1 MDRTFIYYA
10 TTTREVIIAGYIK
23 ELLLDYALNR
33 LNVDLRS
40 DLSIAIQSAFDSQV
54 FSALDF
60 AWFEYY
66 LEGYT
71 AKEIADMQNLV
82 PFYVLGRPITTDDVE
97 IALERV
103 FTAVEVHS
111 GYNDN
116 ILVNKVEKD
125 KQYRRS
131 GVREL
136 RDFLLDHGQHFMS
149 HDVRGTK

>member
-1 MDRTFIYYA
+1 M
-10 TTTREVIIAGYIK
+10 AGYIK

-40 DLSIAIQSAFDSQV
+40 DLSIAIQSAFASDV

-71 AKEIADMQNLV
+71 AKEIADLQNLI
-82 PFYVLGRPITTDDVE
+82 PFLGINTTTEQVE
-97 IALERV
+97 AALERV
-103 FTAVEVHS
+103 FTAVETHS
-111 GYNDN
+111 VYNDN
-116 ILVNKVEKD
+116 ILVNKVERD
-125 KQYRRS
+125 KAYRRS

-136 RDFLLDHGQHFMS
+136 REFLLDHGQHFMS
-149 HDVRGTK
+149 HDVRGAK

>member
-1 MDRTFIYYA
+1 M
-10 TTTREVIIAGYIK
+10 AGYIK

-71 AKEIADMQNLV
+71 AKEIADLQNLV
-82 PFYVLGRPITTDDVE
+82 PFLGINTTTEQVE

-103 FTAVEVHS
+103 FIAVEEHS
-111 GYNDN
+111 GYNDS
-116 ILVNKVEKD
+116 ILVNKVERD

-136 RDFLLDHGQHFMS
+136 REFLLDHGQHFMT

>member
-1 MDRTFIYYA
+1 M
-10 TTTREVIIAGYIK
+10 AGYIK

-40 DLSIAIQSAFDSQV
+40 DLSIAIQSAFASNV

-71 AKEIADMQNLV
+71 AKEIADLQNIV
-82 PFYVLGRPITTDDVE
+82 PFLGRLVTTDQVE
-97 IALERV
+97 AALERV
-103 FTAVEVHS
+103 FIAVEEHS

-116 ILVNKVEKD
+116 VLVNKVERD

-136 RDFLLDHGQHFMS
+136 GDFLLDHGQHFMS
-149 HDVRGTK
+149 HDVRGAK

>member
-1 MDRTFIYYA
+1 MS
-10 TTTREVIIAGYIK
+10 GLIK

-33 LNVDLRS
+33 LNVDVRS
-40 DLSIAIQSAFDSQV
+40 DLSIAIQSTFKSNI
-54 FSALDF
+54 FSARDF
-60 AWFEYY
+60 KWFEYY

-71 AKEIADMQNLV
+71 SKEIADLQNIV
-82 PFYVLGRPITTDDVE
+82 PFLGKLVTTEQVD

-103 FTAVEVHS
+103 FIAVEEHS
-111 GYNDN
+111 GYKDS
-116 ILVNKVEKD
+116 ILVNKVERD

-136 RDFLLDHGQHFMS
+136 REFLLDHGQHFMT